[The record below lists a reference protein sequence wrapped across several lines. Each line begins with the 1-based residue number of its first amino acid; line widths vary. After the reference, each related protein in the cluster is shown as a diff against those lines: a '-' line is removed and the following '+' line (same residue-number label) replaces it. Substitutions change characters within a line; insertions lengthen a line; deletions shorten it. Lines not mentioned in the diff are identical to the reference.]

1 MKKLVIFF
9 ICIAG
14 LSLNIAAEE
23 QQKTEKIQSYSEQE
37 LNFLKEQ
44 YNQLTNTNA
53 GIINDLKE
61 ERKNHQDFVESI
73 YRRALVIIGL
83 VAAILT
89 FLGCRTFKEAEKKLQ
104 GKIDKELNSLLEKL
118 AEEFNMKPEALK
130 EAIKEKTVEMT
141 LKKDYP
147 IIVLYDNNEI
157 DNAGKMNDLLK
168 SFEFKNIR
176 KVDRNTYN
184 GTFSE
189 KDIVIL
195 FSKIDHNDELKD
207 KIRKS
212 KCAILGYGTVKKDDI
227 KDHVTDQDSINFCNS
242 FATLYQNLISLL
254 HYKQYLNG

>member
-23 QQKTEKIQSYSEQE
+23 LQETEKIQSYSEQE

-61 ERKNHQDFVESI
+61 ERKNYQDFVESI
-73 YRRALVIIGL
+73 YRWALVIIGL
-83 VAAILT
+83 FAAILT
-89 FLGCRTFKEAEKKLQ
+89 FLGWRTFKEAKKELR
-104 GKIDKELNSLLEKL
+104 GKIDKELNNLLEKL

-130 EAIKEKTVEMT
+130 EAIKEKTVELT

-147 IIVLYDNNEI
+147 IIVLYGDNECYKAENM
-157 DNAGKMNDLLK
+157 KDLLK
-168 SFEFKNIR
+168 SFEFKNIW

-195 FSKIDHNDELKD
+195 FSKIDNNDGLKD

-212 KCAILGYGTVKKDDI
+212 KCAILGYGSIARSDINDYVK
-227 KDHVTDQDSINFCNS
+227 DQDSINFCNS

-254 HYKQYLNG
+254 HYKQYLNS